1 MVYRARVSGAAHRK
15 AEQSLHLAKFVLF
28 CFVGASGV
36 VVHLGV
42 LRVLLVLAGAGFVD
56 AQSVAAAVA
65 MVWNYFLNN
74 SLTYRE
80 CRLVGWK
87 ALRGLVSFMAICGL
101 GAVIN
106 VLAAR
111 DLYTWTGMWLL
122 AGTGGALVGSLFNY
136 ALTSMFTWG
145 RRFS

>member
-1 MVYRARVSGAAHRK
+1 VL
-15 AEQSLHLAKFVLF
+15 EHLALLAEKASSYYISSKFLLF
-28 CFVGASGV
+28 CLVGASGV

-42 LRVLLVLAGAGFVD
+42 LRVLLVLAGAGFVG
-56 AQSVAAAVA
+56 AQSAAAAVA

-87 ALRGLVSFMAICGL
+87 ALRGFVSFMAICGL
-101 GAVIN
+101 AAVVN

-111 DLYTWTGMWLL
+111 DLYTLTGMWLL
-122 AGTGGALVGSLFNY
+122 AGAGGAMVGALLNY
-136 ALTSMFTWG
+136 ALVSMFTWG

>member
-1 MVYRARVSGAAHRK
+1 MLEY
-15 AEQSLHLAKFVLF
+15 LALLTEKPSSHYISPKFVLF

-42 LRVLLVLAGAGFVD
+42 LRVLLVLAGARFVG

>member
-1 MVYRARVSGAAHRK
+1 VLEY
-15 AEQSLHLAKFVLF
+15 LALLTEKPSSHYISPKFVLF

-42 LRVLLVLAGAGFVD
+42 LRVLLVLAGARFVG